1 MNVFKIVLTI
11 LSSLNLYSQTNI
23 SFSTFKIENKQEVK
37 KQDTKKEEV
46 KKEEKKEKT
55 EENKKEEVRRNQIE
69 MDGKY
74 FNISPNV
81 LVENLYDY
89 DAVNNKIQTYI
100 DKGGISLA
108 GYSLDTDGKG
118 SLISGH
124 NPGIMGYFAQNIKK
138 GKIITTYDK
147 NGKARKYKVVEY
159 ETTPINNEGANY
171 VNDKMDELLESLYS
185 KEVFLLQ
192 YCIEPL
198 MYVWKAVPVEE

>member
-11 LSSLNLYSQTNI
+11 LSSLNLYSQAHI
-23 SFSTFKIENKQEVK
+23 SFPTLKVENKQEVK
-37 KQDTKKEEV
+37 KEEV
-46 KKEEKKEKT
+46 KKDETKKEEKKEENKT
-55 EENKKEEVRRNQIE
+55 KKEEVRRNQVE
-69 MDGKY
+69 MDGRY
-74 FNISPNV
+74 FNISPDV

-89 DAVNNKIQTYI
+89 NAVNNKIQTYI

-147 NGKARKYKVVEY
+147 NGKARKYKVVAY

-171 VNDKMDELLESLYS
+171 VNDQMDELLESLYS

>member
-1 MNVFKIVLTI
+1 MSIFKIVLTI
-11 LSSLNLYSQTNI
+11 LSSLNLYSQTHI
-23 SFSTFKIENKQEVK
+23 SFPTLKVENKQEVK
-37 KQDTKKEEV
+37 KEEV
-46 KKEEKKEKT
+46 KKDEDKKEEKKEENKT
-55 EENKKEEVRRNQIE
+55 KKEEVRRNQVE
-69 MDGKY
+69 MDGRY
-74 FNISPNV
+74 FNISPDV

-89 DAVNNKIQTYI
+89 NAVNNKIQTYI

-147 NGKARKYKVVEY
+147 NGKARKYKVVAY

-171 VNDKMDELLESLYS
+171 VNDQMDELLESLYS

>member
-1 MNVFKIVLTI
+1 MSFLKIVLTI
-11 LSSLNLYSQTNI
+11 LSSLNLYSQAHI
-23 SFSTFKIENKQEVK
+23 SFPTLKVENKQEVK
-37 KQDTKKEEV
+37 KEEAKKDETKKEK
-46 KKEEKKEKT
+46 KKEENKT
-55 EENKKEEVRRNQIE
+55 KKEEVRRNQVE
-69 MDGKY
+69 MDGRY
-74 FNISPNV
+74 FNISPDV

-89 DAVNNKIQTYI
+89 NAVNNKIQTYI

-147 NGKARKYKVVEY
+147 NGKARKYKVVAY

-171 VNDKMDELLESLYS
+171 VNDQMDELLESLYS

>member
-1 MNVFKIVLTI
+1 MSVFKIVLTI

-37 KQDTKKEEV
+37 KEEV
-46 KKEEKKEKT
+46 KKDETKKEEKKEENKT
-55 EENKKEEVRRNQIE
+55 KKEEVRRNQVE
-69 MDGKY
+69 MDGRY
-74 FNISPNV
+74 FNISPDV

-89 DAVNNKIQTYI
+89 NAVNNKIQTYI

-147 NGKARKYKVVEY
+147 NGKARKYKVIAY
-159 ETTPINNEGANY
+159 ETTPINNEGVNY
-171 VNDKMDELLESLYS
+171 VNDQMDELLESLYS

>member
-1 MNVFKIVLTI
+1 
-11 LSSLNLYSQTNI
+11 
-23 SFSTFKIENKQEVK
+23 
-37 KQDTKKEEV
+37 
-46 KKEEKKEKT
+46 
-55 EENKKEEVRRNQIE
+55 
-69 MDGKY
+69 MDGRY

-171 VNDKMDELLESLYS
+171 VNDRMETLLDDLYN

>member
-1 MNVFKIVLTI
+1 MSVLKIVLTI

-37 KQDTKKEEV
+37 KEEV
-46 KKEEKKEKT
+46 KKDETKKEEKKEENKT
-55 EENKKEEVRRNQIE
+55 KKEEVRRNQVE
-69 MDGKY
+69 MDGRY
-74 FNISPNV
+74 FNISPDV

-89 DAVNNKIQTYI
+89 NAVNNKIQTYI

-147 NGKARKYKVVEY
+147 NGKARKYKVVAY

-171 VNDKMDELLESLYS
+171 VNDQMDELLESLYS